1 MANPT
6 SNFNWQMPTP
16 TDLVTDLPADF
27 EVFGQAV
34 DSSMADLLGGTTG
47 QILAKNSNT
56 NMDFVWITN
65 DVGDITAVTAGT
77 GISGGG
83 TSGAVTITNSMATE
97 IAAIGDLIVG
107 TGSATFDNLGVGTNG
122 QVLTADSTV
131 SPTGLK
137 WATPSSG
144 GGMTLLSTTS
154 LSGATTTISS
164 ISQSYKTLFVIVV
177 AMTNSTANG
186 RFRVA
191 WNTDKYFFMSGT
203 SNSTAYQIDN
213 SFLSPNVDT
222 SRTETNN
229 AFAIEINN
237 YTDGTNG
244 MKPVQAYGFTGSSST
259 SFNLGGSAFDASALT
274 SLSFSNTGGN
284 WSGGTVYIYGV
295 E

>member
-1 MANPT
+1 MAT
-6 SNFNWQMPTP
+6 SPNFGWLEPDN
-16 TDLVTDLPADF
+16 TDLVKNGALAIRT
-27 EVFGQAV
+27 AV
-34 DSSMADLLGGTTG
+34 NAIDASMAELKGGTTG
-47 QILAKNSNT
+47 QVLSKTSNT
-56 NMDFVWITN
+56 DMDFTWVAQDDSN
-65 DVGDITAVTAGT
+65 
-77 GISGGG
+77 
-83 TSGAVTITNSMATE
+83 
-97 IAAIGDLIVG
+97 AIQNAIVDAKGDLIG
-107 TGSATFDNLGVGTNG
+107 ATAADTPARLGVGTNG
-122 QVLTADSTV
+122 QVLTADSTAA
-131 SPTGLK
+131 TGLA

-177 AMTNSTANG
+177 AMTNSTADG

-213 SFLSPNVDT
+213 SFLSPNVNT

-229 AFAIEINN
+229 AFALEINN

-259 SFNLGGSAFDASALT
+259 SFNLGGSAFNASALT

-295 E
+295 A